1 MKLSSHSLKSC
12 AFLLTLL
19 LVLVFSYSGNA
30 QEQTQGPP
38 SKTSSSGPPI
48 PLELFFGHEQLNF
61 QLIVKKKF
69 TPTSKLDLLVISV
82 FSENWDKDQKMGNS
96 VVIPFQFN
104 YNIGKKGFALA
115 AGGEGNSVI
124 GFSPL
129 VGVEHSFANR
139 KFLAITV
146 LNYLINEQQDLKLF
160 GLYEFKP
167 PINQTWSWYSRVQF
181 VYNHSLAENHHNRS
195 FLYLRAG
202 LKKGPLGFGL
212 GANWDQYGPAKITKD
227 NFGVFTRWEF

>member
-1 MKLSSHSLKSC
+1 MHSLIGIFK
-12 AFLLTLL
+12 FKVQVLLLL
-19 LVLVFSYSGNA
+19 LVWFFSLSAKA
-30 QEQTQGPP
+30 QEQAGSIPGKSP
-38 SKTSSSGPPI
+38 SSGPPI
-48 PLELFFGHEQLNF
+48 PLELFLGHEQLNF

-82 FSENWDKDQKMGNS
+82 FSENWDKDDPIGNS

-104 YNIGKKGFALA
+104 YNIGKKGFAVA
-115 AGGEGNSVI
+115 AGGEGNSVV

-167 PINQTWSWYSRVQF
+167 PINETWSWYSRVQF
-181 VYNHSLAENHHNRS
+181 VYNYGLAENQHNRS

-212 GANWDQYGPAKITKD
+212 GANWDQYGPNKITKD
-227 NFGVFTRWEF
+227 NFGIFTRWEF

>member
-1 MKLSSHSLKSC
+1 MEKLKIIFFGQKARFIAITCL
-12 AFLLTLL
+12 AA
-19 LVLVFSYSGNA
+19 VFSSLLFGTVKG
-30 QEQTQGPP
+30 QTKP
-38 SKTSSSGPPI
+38 TSPPI

-69 TPTSKLDLLVISV
+69 APESKFDLLVISV
-82 FSENWDKDQKMGNS
+82 FSENWDKNDAMGNS

-104 YNIGKKGFALA
+104 YNIGKKGFAIA
-115 AGGEGNSVI
+115 AGGEGNSVV

-139 KFLAITV
+139 KVLAITV
-146 LNYLINEQQDLKLF
+146 LNYLINENQDLKLF
-160 GLYEFKP
+160 GLYEYKP
-167 PINQTWSWYSRVQF
+167 PINETWSWYSRIQF
-181 VYNHSLAENHHNRS
+181 VYNHSFAENSHNRS

-202 LKKGPLGFGL
+202 VKKGPLGFGI
-212 GANWDQYGPAKITKD
+212 GANWDQYGPNRITKD

>member
-1 MKLSSHSLKSC
+1 MNKLKKLIIKFKKTQVILVALLSLTMTVGTTYAQTKPSS
-12 AFLLTLL
+12 
-19 LVLVFSYSGNA
+19 
-30 QEQTQGPP
+30 
-38 SKTSSSGPPI
+38 PPI
-48 PLELFFGHEQLNF
+48 PLELFLGHEQLNF

-69 TPTSKLDLLVISV
+69 TPESKFDLLVISV
-82 FSENWDKDQKMGNS
+82 FSENWDKNVEIGNS

-104 YNIGKKGFALA
+104 YNIGKKGFAIA
-115 AGGEGNSVI
+115 AGGEGNSFV

-139 KFLAITV
+139 KVLAITV
-146 LNYLINEQQDLKLF
+146 LNYLINENQDLKLF

-167 PINQTWSWYSRVQF
+167 PINETWSFYSRVQF
-181 VYNHSLAENHHNRS
+181 VYNYGFAENSHNRS

-202 LKKGPLGFGL
+202 VKKGPLGFGL
-212 GANWDQYGPAKITKD
+212 GANWDQYGPNRIAKD